1 MYLARYSSI
10 AHITDYTYRVAT
22 GFSGMEER
30 FGRLVNALKR
40 RIKTVKIKSI
50 ETALENDPIYKEGFQ
65 ISSRS
70 YSREY
75 AKSKKA
81 SLKDAD
87 GPLTQKST
95 QPTTKVKK

>member
-1 MYLARYSSI
+1 MAAPIHSCI

-40 RIKTVKIKSI
+40 RIKMAKVIW
-50 ETALENDPIYKEGFQ
+50 ETASADDPIYKEGFQ

-75 AKSKKA
+75 AKSKANSAKNTV
-81 SLKDAD
+81 
-87 GPLTQKST
+87 GTLTQNST
-95 QPTTKVKK
+95 QPTTKAKK

>member
-40 RIKTVKIKSI
+40 RIKMAKGTWT
-50 ETALENDPIYKEGFQ
+50 TALENDPIYKEGFQ

>member
-1 MYLARYSSI
+1 MARI
-10 AHITDYTYRVAT
+10 I
-22 GFSGMEER
+22 
-30 FGRLVNALKR
+30 
-40 RIKTVKIKSI
+40 SI
-50 ETALENDPIYKEGFQ
+50 ETASADDPIYKEGFQ

-87 GPLTQKST
+87 GTLNHKST
-95 QPTTKVKK
+95 QSTTKVKK

>member
-40 RIKTVKIKSI
+40 RIKMAKGTWR
-50 ETALENDPIYKEGFQ
+50 TALENDPIYKEGFQ